1 MIWQAYSL
9 PVFSSM
15 LNKFSSRIVKYAL
28 LLVVIVGLGISFG
41 FSQSWLKLCYG
52 LALFLFGMQCIEE
65 GLNNAA
71 GGSLERLM
79 AKSTATPARSMAFG
93 MVATFILQS
102 TTLVSLLT
110 IAFLG
115 TGLVTLAGGIAI
127 ILGTNLGATSGIW
140 LLAMVGQSISL
151 SPMAVPMFVFGII
164 ASFFKGR
171 IKSIGRVFIG
181 ISLIFLGIDTLKVG
195 FEGIGGQVD
204 FASYQ
209 LSGAMNV
216 AVFSLI
222 GLLLTVVLQSTHA
235 TLILT
240 LAALAGG
247 QISIDQSF
255 AIAIGSNVG
264 SSLST
269 ALVGML
275 SSARS
280 GQRLALAHLMFNVVT
295 AVLSL
300 ILWIPLTLFAKWVGE
315 VASMNNLL
323 QLALFHTLFNV
334 LGVII
339 FWPVQERLANLL
351 RKWLPSKSQTNLFPE
366 NQVVPQP
373 EKVEA
378 AVKARYL
385 DDNMLLSGDTAVRA
399 IFWET
404 KHLMVLCL
412 EVLCRAAY
420 IPVNRMYAV
429 DDKVVLD
436 APQTPL
442 TLDAKSMYEEQIK
455 KLFGE
460 ILDFNSRMS
469 VSNMEVRDQL
479 FQLYLAGSHL
489 LDAVKEGKSLQKHMY
504 ASLSSPASPMFA
516 AHMHL
521 RQHMFTSLQHFVKLS
536 VTSSK
541 SEAWQE
547 QLEDFRHHANGF
559 DFSIQ
564 NEYLD
569 KLREKVI
576 DRSEFKSLVNDSHH
590 IRRIDRKLIDILQLS
605 AENLPE
611 SLSISPEEMEG
622 IIPMPT

>member
-1 MIWQAYSL
+1 M
-9 PVFSSM
+9 VK
-15 LNKFSSRIVKYAL
+15 KFPARIVKYTL
-28 LLVVIVGLGISFG
+28 LLIVLVGLGISFG
-41 FSQSWLKLCYG
+41 FSQSWLNLCYG

-71 GGSLERLM
+71 GSALERLM
-79 AKSTATPARSMAFG
+79 AKSTATPARSMLFG

-209 LSGAMNV
+209 LSGAMNI
-216 AVFSLI
+216 AVFSLM

-247 QISIDQSF
+247 QISIEQSF

-275 SSARS
+275 GSARS

-300 ILWIPLTLFAKWVGE
+300 ILWIPLTYFTKWIGDI
-315 VASMNNLL
+315 ASMNNLL

-334 LGVII
+334 LGVIV
-339 FWPVQERLANLL
+339 FWPLQERLAIWL
-351 RKWLPSKSQTNLFPE
+351 RKWLPSKSQANLLPE
-366 NQVVPQP
+366 DQAIAHP
-373 EKVEA
+373 EKVEEA
-378 AVKARYL
+378 TKARYL
-385 DDNMLLSGDTAVRA
+385 DANMLLSGDTAMRA

-420 IPVNRMYAV
+420 IPVNRMYAY
-429 DDKVVLD
+429 DNKELLEP
-436 APQTPL
+436 PQTPL
-442 TLDAKSMYEEQIK
+442 LLDAKSIYEEQIK

-460 ILDFNSRMS
+460 ILDFNSRMN
-469 VSNMEVRDQL
+469 VSNTEMRDQL
-479 FQLYLAGSHL
+479 FQLYLVGSHL
-489 LDAVKEGKSLQKHMY
+489 LDAVKEGKALQKHMY
-504 ASLSSPASPMFA
+504 ASLSSSSSPMFA
-516 AHMHL
+516 LHMHL
-521 RQHMFTSLQHFVKLS
+521 RQHLFTSLQHFVKLS
-536 VTSSK
+536 VISPK
-541 SEAWQE
+541 SEQWQSL
-547 QLEDFRHHANGF
+547 LEDFRHHTNGF

-576 DRSEFKSLVNDSHH
+576 DRAEFKSLVNDSHH
-590 IRRIDRKLIDILQLS
+590 IRRIDRKLIDILLLS
-605 AENLPE
+605 AENLSE
-611 SLSISPEEMEG
+611 GLSISPEDMEG

>member
-1 MIWQAYSL
+1 MVKQF
-9 PVFSSM
+9 PT
-15 LNKFSSRIVKYAL
+15 RIVKYAL
-28 LLVVIVGLGISFG
+28 LLVVLVGLGISFG
-41 FSQSWLKLCYG
+41 FSPSWLKLCYG

-79 AKSTATPARSMAFG
+79 AKSTATSTRSMAFG
-93 MVATFILQS
+93 MLATFILQS

-140 LLAMVGQSISL
+140 LLAMVGQGISL
-151 SPMAVPMFVFGII
+151 SPMSVPMFVFGII

-171 IKSIGRVFIG
+171 IKSIGRVFVG
-181 ISLIFLGIDTLKVG
+181 ISLIFLGIDTLKLG

-209 LSGAMNV
+209 LSGIMNV
-216 AVFSLI
+216 LVFSLI

-247 QISIDQSF
+247 QLSIDQSF

-275 SSARS
+275 GSARS

-300 ILWIPLTLFAKWVGE
+300 ILWIPLTYFTKWVGE
-315 VASMNNLL
+315 MAGMNNLL

-334 LGVII
+334 LGVLV
-339 FWPVQERLANLL
+339 FWPMQERLATLL
-351 RKWLPSKSQTNLFPE
+351 RKWLPSKSPTNLLPE
-366 NQVVPQP
+366 NQMVVQP
-373 EKVEA
+373 EKVEE

-385 DDNMLLSGDTAVRA
+385 DNNMLLSSDTALRA

-420 IPVNRMYAV
+420 IPVSRMYAI
-429 DDKVVLD
+429 DNKEILE
-436 APQTPL
+436 APQAPL

-455 KLFGE
+455 KLFSE

-469 VSNMEVRDQL
+469 VSSTDVRDQL

-489 LDAVKEGKSLQKHMY
+489 LDAVKEGKGLQKHMY
-504 ASLSSPASPMFA
+504 ASLSSPSSPMFA

-521 RQHMFTSLQHFVKLS
+521 RQHLFTSLQHFVRLS
-536 VTSSK
+536 LVSSK
-541 SEAWQE
+541 SADWQAL
-547 QLEDFRHHANGF
+547 LEDFRHHTNGF
-559 DFSIQ
+559 DISIQ
-564 NEYLD
+564 NDYLD
-569 KLREKVI
+569 KLREKII
-576 DRSEFKSLVNDSHH
+576 DRAEFKSLVNDSHH
-590 IRRIDRKLIDILQLS
+590 IRRIDRKLLEILQLS
-605 AENLPE
+605 AESLPE
-611 SLSISPEEMEG
+611 GLSISLEEMEG
-622 IIPMPT
+622 AIPMPI

>member
-1 MIWQAYSL
+1 MVKQFPSHLIKYGSL
-9 PVFSSM
+9 LILTILMGV
-15 LNKFSSRIVKYAL
+15 
-28 LLVVIVGLGISFG
+28 SFG
-41 FSQSWLKLCYG
+41 FSHAWSQLCYG

-71 GGSLERLM
+71 GGTLERLM
-79 AKSTATPARSMAFG
+79 SKSTATPARGMLFG

-140 LLAMVGQSISL
+140 LLALVGKSISL
-151 SPMAVPMFVFGII
+151 SPMAVPMFVFGIL

-181 ISLIFLGIDTLKVG
+181 ISLIFLGIDTLKIG
-195 FEGIGGQVD
+195 FNDIGGQVD
-204 FASYQ
+204 FSQYQ
-209 LSGAMNV
+209 LSGVLNI

-222 GLLLTVVLQSTHA
+222 GLFLTVVLQSTHA

-240 LAALAGG
+240 LAALGGG
-247 QISIDQSF
+247 QIGVDQSF

-275 SSARS
+275 GSARS
-280 GQRLALAHLMFNVVT
+280 GQRLALAHLLFNVVT
-295 AVLSL
+295 AILSL
-300 ILWIPLTLFAKWVGE
+300 ILWVPLSFLTKWIGE
-315 VASMNNLL
+315 QTGMNNLL
-323 QLALFHTLFNV
+323 QLALFHTFFNV
-334 LGVII
+334 LGVLV
-339 FWPVQERLANLL
+339 FWPMQERLAQLL
-351 RKWLPSKSQTNLFPE
+351 RKWLPSKTTANLLPE
-366 NQVVPQP
+366 EQAVVQP
-373 EKVEA
+373 EKAEE

-385 DDNMLLSGDTAVRA
+385 DDNMLVSGDTAVRA

-404 KHLMVLCL
+404 KHLMSLCL

-420 IPVNRMYAV
+420 IPVHCLN
-429 DDKVVLD
+429 DGSEKSTLQS
-436 APQTPL
+436 PQTPL
-442 TLDAKSMYEEQIK
+442 VLDVKNLYEDQIK
-455 KLFGE
+455 RLYSE
-460 ILDFNSRMS
+460 ILDFNSRMNVTS
-469 VSNMEVRDQL
+469 PEVKDEL

-489 LDAVKEGKSLQKHMY
+489 LEAVKEARGLQKHMY
-504 ASLSSPASPMFA
+504 SSLSTPDTAMFA

-521 RQHMFTSLQHFVKLS
+521 RQHIFTSLQYFVHLS
-536 VTSSK
+536 QLTPN
-541 SEAWQE
+541 SEIWKE
-547 QLEDFRHHANGF
+547 QFEFFQHHANSF

-569 KLREKVI
+569 QLRERVI
-576 DRSEFKSLVNDSHH
+576 DRTQFKSLVNDGHH
-590 IRRIDRKLIDILQLS
+590 VRRIDRKLIEILQIS
-605 AENLPE
+605 ETNLPDD
-611 SLSISPEEMEG
+611 LLISPEDMQG
-622 IIPMPT
+622 IIPMPS

>member
-1 MIWQAYSL
+1 MVKQFPTRA
-9 PVFSSM
+9 
-15 LNKFSSRIVKYAL
+15 VKYTL
-28 LLVVIVGLGISFG
+28 LLVILVGLGISFG
-41 FSQSWLKLCYG
+41 FSPSWLKLCYG

-79 AKSTATPARSMAFG
+79 AKSTATPARSMLFG

-247 QISIDQSF
+247 QIGIDQSF

-275 SSARS
+275 GSARS
-280 GQRLALAHLMFNVVT
+280 GQRLALAHLLFNVVT
-295 AVLSL
+295 AMLSL
-300 ILWIPLTLFAKWVGE
+300 ILWIPLTYLTKWVGDL
-315 VASMNNLL
+315 AGMNNLL

-334 LGVII
+334 LGVVV
-339 FWPVQERLANLL
+339 FWPIQERLATLL
-351 RKWLPSKSQTNLFPE
+351 RKWLPSKSQANLFPE
-366 NQVVPQP
+366 EQLVPQP
-373 EKVEA
+373 EKVEE

-385 DDNMLLSGDTAVRA
+385 DNHMLVSGDTAMRA

-404 KHLMVLCL
+404 KHLMVLCV

-420 IPVNRMYAV
+420 IPLNRVY
-429 DDKVVLD
+429 DGDNKDLLEP
-436 APQTPL
+436 PQTPL
-442 TLDAKSMYEEQIK
+442 TLDAKSLYEAQIK

-460 ILDFNSRMS
+460 ILDFNSRMN
-469 VSNMEVRDQL
+469 VSNPEMRDQL

-489 LDAVKEGKSLQKHMY
+489 LDAVKEGKGLQKHMY
-504 ASLSSPASPMFA
+504 GSLSSESSPMFSS
-516 AHMHL
+516 HMHL
-521 RQHMFTSLQHFVKLS
+521 RQHLFTSLQHFVKLS
-536 VTSSK
+536 VLSPKT
-541 SEAWQE
+541 EAWQAL
-547 QLEDFRHHANGF
+547 LEDFRHHANGF

-576 DRSEFKSLVNDSHH
+576 ERGEFKSLVNDSHH
-590 IRRIDRKLIDILQLS
+590 IRRIDRKLIEVLQLS
-605 AENLPE
+605 ADNLPE
-611 SLSISPEEMEG
+611 NLSISLEEMEG